1 MAAHARSQHNGFRH
15 IEIYGIAMS
24 SIEEKFLETF
34 GEEPDLVAAAP
45 GRVNLIGEHIDYSEG
60 FVLPFAIKDRTMVAA
75 RKRDDSTVR
84 VASAQRRNKIVTV
97 DIADVKPGLKGEW
110 ERYALG
116 VLWSMGVTPG
126 VDLMIDGHVPLGAGL
141 SSSAAL
147 ECSVATA
154 MNHLFDMGFNLEEL
168 ARLTQKAE
176 NQYVGVPCGIMDQSV
191 SLMATNGFA
200 LLLDCRDLSTRN
212 IPFDV
217 ASHGLE
223 LLIIDTQAHHAL
235 TDGGYAERRASC
247 ESVAAKLHVKSM
259 RELTITQL
267 DSSRDLLSETEYI
280 RARHAITEMKR
291 VLDCVEAL
299 SSGDF
304 VKVGQLLNQ
313 SHLSLRDDYNVS
325 CPELNAAVEAS
336 LVAGALG
343 SRMVGGGFG
352 GSAIALIQ
360 ASKTSETIGVVEKA
374 FADKKFKA
382 PRFFTSLPS
391 QGAELLS
398 RR

>member
-1 MAAHARSQHNGFRH
+1 MT
-15 IEIYGIAMS
+15 
-24 SIEEKFLETF
+24 SIEGKFLATF

-60 FVLPFAIKDRTMVAA
+60 FVLPFAIKDRTLVAA

-84 VASAQRRNKIVTV
+84 IASAQRRNKIVSV
-97 DIADVKPGLKGEW
+97 NINNVKPGLKGEW

-116 VLWSMGVTPG
+116 VLWSMGVKSG

-191 SLMATNGFA
+191 SLMAITGSA

-247 ESVAAKLHVKSM
+247 ESVAAKLAVKSM
-259 RELTITQL
+259 RELTMAQL
-267 DSSRDLLSETEYI
+267 DASRDQLTATEYI
-280 RARHAITEMKR
+280 RARHAVSEMKR
-291 VLDCVEAL
+291 VLDCVDAL
-299 SSGDF
+299 SNGDF
-304 VKVGQLLNQ
+304 VKVGQLINE
-313 SHLSLRDDYNVS
+313 SHVSLRDDYTVS
-325 CPELNAAVEAS
+325 CAELDTAVDAS
-336 LVAGALG
+336 LAAGALG

-360 ASKTSETIGVVEKA
+360 AAKTTETIRAVEKA

>member
-1 MAAHARSQHNGFRH
+1 
-15 IEIYGIAMS
+15 MS
-24 SIEEKFLETF
+24 SIDSKFLETF
-34 GEEPDLVAAAP
+34 GEEPDLIAAAP

-60 FVLPFAIKDRTMVAA
+60 FVLPFAIKDRTFAA
-75 RKRDDSTVR
+75 IRKRDDSTVR
-84 VASAQRRNKIVTV
+84 IASAQRRNKIVTV
-97 DIADVKPGLKGEW
+97 DINAVKPGLKGEW

-116 VLWSMGVTPG
+116 VLWSMGVKTG

-154 MNHLFDMGFNLEEL
+154 VNHLFDLGLSLEDL
-168 ARLTQKAE
+168 ARITQKAE

-191 SLMATNGFA
+191 SLMATNGSA

-217 ASHGLE
+217 ASSGLE

-247 ESVAAKLHVKSM
+247 ESVAAKLSVKSM
-259 RELTITQL
+259 RELTMAQL
-267 DSSRDLLSETEYI
+267 ESSKNLLSDVEFI
-280 RARHAITEMKR
+280 RARHAVSEMQR

-299 SSGDF
+299 SQADF
-304 VKVGQLLNQ
+304 VKVGELINQ
-313 SHLSLRDDYNVS
+313 SHISLRDDYTVS
-325 CPELNAAVEAS
+325 CPELDTAVDAS
-336 LVAGALG
+336 LAAGALG

-352 GSAIALIQ
+352 GSAIALIE
-360 ASKTSETIGVVEKA
+360 ASKTSETIKAIEKA

-391 QGAELLS
+391 QGAEVIS

>member
-1 MAAHARSQHNGFRH
+1 MSQ
-15 IEIYGIAMS
+15 IEK
-24 SIEEKFLETF
+24 KFLETF
-34 GEEPDLVAAAP
+34 GAEPDLVAAAP
-45 GRVNLIGEHIDYSEG
+45 GRVNLIGEHIDYSDG
-60 FVLPFAIKDRTMVAA
+60 FVLPFAIKDRTLVAA
-75 RKRDDSTVR
+75 RKRGDSTVR
-84 VASAQRRNKIVTV
+84 IASAQRRNKIVTV
-97 DIADVKPGLKGEW
+97 DISTVKPGLKGEW

-116 VLWSMGVTPG
+116 VLWALGVKEG
-126 VDLMIDGHVPLGAGL
+126 VDLLIDGHVPLGAGL

-154 MNHLFDMGFNLEEL
+154 MNHLFDLGFNLEEL

-191 SLMATNGFA
+191 SLMATQGSA
-200 LLLDCRDLSTRN
+200 LLLDCRDLTTKN

-217 ASHGLE
+217 ASSGLE

-235 TDGGYAERRASC
+235 TDGGYAERRSSC
-247 ESVAAKLHVKSM
+247 ESVVAKLGITSL
-259 RELTITQL
+259 RELSMEQL
-267 DSSRDLLSETEYI
+267 ENSRGLLTETEFV
-280 RARHAITEMKR
+280 RARHAVTEMKR
-291 VLDCVEAL
+291 VLECVEAL
-299 SSGDF
+299 SNSDF
-304 VKVGQLLNQ
+304 ERVGQLINQ
-313 SHLSLRDDYNVS
+313 SHISLRDDYTVS
-325 CPELNAAVEAS
+325 CPELDTAVEAA
-336 LVAGALG
+336 LAAGALG

-360 ASKTSETIGVVEKA
+360 ASKTTETIKAVEKA
-374 FADKKFKA
+374 FSSKGFKA

>member
-1 MAAHARSQHNGFRH
+1 MSQ
-15 IEIYGIAMS
+15 IEK
-24 SIEEKFLETF
+24 KFLETF
-34 GEEPDLVAAAP
+34 GAEPDLVAAAP
-45 GRVNLIGEHIDYSEG
+45 GRVNLIGEHIDYSDG
-60 FVLPFAIKDRTMVAA
+60 FVLPFAIKDRTLVAA
-75 RKRDDSTVR
+75 RKRGDSTVR
-84 VASAQRRNKIVTV
+84 IASAQRRNKIVTV
-97 DIADVKPGLKGEW
+97 DISTVKPGLKGEW

-116 VLWSMGVTPG
+116 VLWALGVKEG
-126 VDLMIDGHVPLGAGL
+126 VDLLIDGHVPLGAGL

-154 MNHLFDMGFNLEEL
+154 MNHLFDLGFNLEEL

-191 SLMATNGFA
+191 SLMATQGSA
-200 LLLDCRDLSTRN
+200 LLLDCRDLTTKN

-217 ASHGLE
+217 ASSGLE

-247 ESVAAKLHVKSM
+247 ESVVAKLGITSL
-259 RELTITQL
+259 RELSMEQL
-267 DSSRDLLSETEYI
+267 ENSRGLLTETEFV
-280 RARHAITEMKR
+280 RARHAVTEMKR
-291 VLDCVEAL
+291 VLECVEAL
-299 SSGDF
+299 SNSDF
-304 VKVGQLLNQ
+304 AKVGQLINQ
-313 SHLSLRDDYNVS
+313 SHTSLRDDYTVS
-325 CPELNAAVEAS
+325 CPELDTAVEAA
-336 LVAGALG
+336 LAAGALG

-360 ASKTSETIGVVEKA
+360 ASKTTETIKSVEKA
-374 FADKKFKA
+374 FSSKGFKA

>member
-1 MAAHARSQHNGFRH
+1 MST
-15 IEIYGIAMS
+15 IET
-24 SIEEKFLETF
+24 KFIETF
-34 GEEPDLVAAAP
+34 GEEPDLIAAAP

-60 FVLPFAIKDRTMVAA
+60 FVLPFAIKDRTTAA
-75 RKRDDSTVR
+75 IRKRDDSVVR
-84 VASAQRRNKIVTV
+84 IASAQRRSKIVTV
-97 DIADVKPGLKGEW
+97 DINNVKPGLKGEW
-110 ERYALG
+110 ERYALA
-116 VLWSMGVTPG
+116 VLWSMGVKTG
-126 VDLMIDGHVPLGAGL
+126 VDLLIDGHVPLGAGL

-154 MNHLFDMGFNLEEL
+154 VNHLFDMGFSLEDL

-191 SLMATNGFA
+191 SLMATIGSA

-217 ASHGLE
+217 ASSGLE

-247 ESVAAKLHVKSM
+247 ESVAAKLGIKSM
-259 RELTITQL
+259 RELTMPALESAKDQLTQV
-267 DSSRDLLSETEYI
+267 EFI
-280 RARHAITEMKR
+280 RARHAVTEMKR

-299 SSGDF
+299 SEANF
-304 VKVGQLLNQ
+304 EKVGELINQ
-313 SHLSLRDDYNVS
+313 SHISLRDDYTVS
-325 CPELNAAVEAS
+325 CPELDTAVSAS
-336 LVAGALG
+336 LAAGALG

-352 GSAIALIQ
+352 GSAIALID
-360 ASKTSETIGVVEKA
+360 AAKTSETIKTVEKA
-374 FADKKFKA
+374 FAEKKFKT

-391 QGAELLS
+391 QGAEVIS
-398 RR
+398 R

>member
-1 MAAHARSQHNGFRH
+1 MSQ
-15 IEIYGIAMS
+15 IEK
-24 SIEEKFLETF
+24 KFLETF
-34 GEEPDLVAAAP
+34 GAEPDLVAAAP
-45 GRVNLIGEHIDYSEG
+45 GRVNLIGEHIDYSDG
-60 FVLPFAIKDRTMVAA
+60 FVLPFAIKDRTLVAA
-75 RKRDDSTVR
+75 RKRGDSTVR
-84 VASAQRRNKIVTV
+84 IASAQRRNKIVTV
-97 DIADVKPGLKGEW
+97 DISTVKPGLKGEW

-116 VLWSMGVTPG
+116 VLWALGVKEG
-126 VDLMIDGHVPLGAGL
+126 VDLLIDGHVPLGAGL

-154 MNHLFDMGFNLEEL
+154 MNHLFDLGFNLEEL

-191 SLMATNGFA
+191 SLMATQGSA
-200 LLLDCRDLSTRN
+200 LLLDCRDLTTKN

-217 ASHGLE
+217 ASSGLE

-247 ESVAAKLHVKSM
+247 ESVVAKLGITSL
-259 RELTITQL
+259 RELSMEQL
-267 DSSRDLLSETEYI
+267 ENSRGLLTETEFV
-280 RARHAITEMKR
+280 RARHAVTEMKR
-291 VLDCVEAL
+291 VLECVEAL
-299 SSGDF
+299 SNSDF
-304 VKVGQLLNQ
+304 ERVGQLINQ
-313 SHLSLRDDYNVS
+313 SHISLRDDYTVS
-325 CPELNAAVEAS
+325 CPELDTAVEAA
-336 LVAGALG
+336 LAAGALG

-360 ASKTSETIGVVEKA
+360 ASKTTETIKAVEKA
-374 FADKKFKA
+374 FSSKGFKT

>member
-1 MAAHARSQHNGFRH
+1 MSL
-15 IEIYGIAMS
+15 IEG
-24 SIEEKFLETF
+24 KFLATF
-34 GEEPDLVAAAP
+34 GAEPDVVAAAP

-60 FVLPFAIKDRTMVAA
+60 FVLPFAIKDRTLVAV
-75 RKRDDSTVR
+75 RKRNDSTVR
-84 VASAQRRNKIVTV
+84 IASVQRRNKIVTV
-97 DIADVKPGLKGEW
+97 DINNVKPGLKGEW

-116 VLWSMGVTPG
+116 VLWSMGVKSG

-191 SLMATNGFA
+191 SLMAISGSA

-247 ESVAAKLHVKSM
+247 ESVAAKLSVKSM
-259 RELTITQL
+259 RELRMEQL
-267 DSSRDLLSETEYI
+267 DASKDQITETEYM
-280 RARHAITEMKR
+280 RARHAVSEMKR
-291 VLDCVEAL
+291 VLDCVDAL
-299 SSGDF
+299 SIGDF
-304 VKVGQLLNQ
+304 VKVGQLINA

-325 CPELNAAVEAS
+325 CPELDTAVDAS
-336 LVAGALG
+336 LAAGAMG

-352 GSAIALIQ
+352 GSAIALIE
-360 ASKTSETIGVVEKA
+360 ATKTTQTIRAVEKA

>member
-1 MAAHARSQHNGFRH
+1 
-15 IEIYGIAMS
+15 MS

-34 GEEPDLVAAAP
+34 GEQPDLVAAAP

-60 FVLPFAIKDRTMVAA
+60 FVLPFAIKDRTLVAA
-75 RKRDDSTVR
+75 RKRDDSIVR
-84 VASAQRRNKIVTV
+84 VASAQRRNKIITV
-97 DIADVKPGLKGEW
+97 DINEVKPGLKGEW

-116 VLWSMGVTPG
+116 VLWSMGVKSG
-126 VDLMIDGHVPLGAGL
+126 VDLLIDGHVPLGAGL

-154 MNHLFDMGFNLEEL
+154 MNHLFDMGFSLEEL

-247 ESVAAKLHVKSM
+247 ESVAAKLGVKSM
-259 RELTITQL
+259 RELTIEQL
-267 DSSRDLLSETEYI
+267 DSSRDKLSESEYI
-280 RARHAITEMKR
+280 RARHAVTEMKR

-299 SSGDF
+299 ASEDF
-304 VKVGQLLNQ
+304 TQVGQLLNQ
-313 SHLSLRDDYNVS
+313 SHNSLRDDYTVS
-325 CPELNAAVEAS
+325 CPELDTAVEAS
-336 LVAGALG
+336 LAAGALG
-343 SRMVGGGFG
+343 ARMVGGGFG

-360 ASKTSETIGVVEKA
+360 ASKTSQTISAVEKA

-382 PRFFTSLPS
+382 PRFFTSLTS

-398 RR
+398 RG

>member
-1 MAAHARSQHNGFRH
+1 MSQ
-15 IEIYGIAMS
+15 IEK
-24 SIEEKFLETF
+24 KFLETF
-34 GEEPDLVAAAP
+34 GAEPDLVAAAP
-45 GRVNLIGEHIDYSEG
+45 GRVNLIGEHIDYSDG
-60 FVLPFAIKDRTMVAA
+60 FVLPFAIKDRTLVAA
-75 RKRDDSTVR
+75 RKRGDSTVR
-84 VASAQRRNKIVTV
+84 IASAQRRNKIVTV
-97 DIADVKPGLKGEW
+97 DISTVKPGLKGEW

-116 VLWSMGVTPG
+116 VLWALGVKEG
-126 VDLMIDGHVPLGAGL
+126 VDLLIDGHVPLGAGL

-154 MNHLFDMGFNLEEL
+154 MNHLFDLGFNLEEL

-191 SLMATNGFA
+191 SLMATQGSA
-200 LLLDCRDLSTRN
+200 LLLDCRDLTTKN

-217 ASHGLE
+217 ASSGLE

-247 ESVAAKLHVKSM
+247 ESVVAKLGISSL
-259 RELTITQL
+259 RELSMEQL
-267 DSSRDLLSETEYI
+267 ENSRGLLTETEFV
-280 RARHAITEMKR
+280 RARHAVTEMKR
-291 VLDCVEAL
+291 VLECVEAL
-299 SSGDF
+299 SNSDF
-304 VKVGQLLNQ
+304 EKVGQLINQ
-313 SHLSLRDDYNVS
+313 SHTSLRDDYTVS
-325 CPELNAAVEAS
+325 CPELDTAVEAA
-336 LVAGALG
+336 LAAGALG

-360 ASKTSETIGVVEKA
+360 ASKTTDTIKAVEKA
-374 FADKKFKA
+374 FSSKGFKA

>member
-1 MAAHARSQHNGFRH
+1 
-15 IEIYGIAMS
+15 MS
-24 SIEEKFLETF
+24 KVEEKFLEIF

-45 GRVNLIGEHIDYSEG
+45 GRVNLIGEHIDYSDG
-60 FVLPFAIKDRTMVAA
+60 FVLPFAIKDRTFVAA
-75 RKRDDSTVR
+75 RKRGDSTVR
-84 VASAQRRNKIVTV
+84 IASAQRRNKVVTV
-97 DIADVKPGLKGEW
+97 DINRVKPGLKGEW

-116 VLWSMGVTPG
+116 VLWSLGVKDG

-154 MNHLFDMGFNLEEL
+154 LNHLFDLGFNLEEL

-176 NQYVGVPCGIMDQSV
+176 NKYVGVPCGIMDQSV
-191 SLMATNGFA
+191 SLMATQGSA
-200 LLLDCRDLSTRN
+200 LLLDCRDLSTKN
-212 IPFDV
+212 IPFNV
-217 ASHGLE
+217 ASSGLE

-247 ESVAAKLHVKSM
+247 ESAVAKLGITSL
-259 RELTITQL
+259 RDLTLEKLQE
-267 DSSRDLLSETEYI
+267 SASLLSETEFI
-280 RARHAITEMKR
+280 RVRHAVTEMKR
-291 VLDCVEAL
+291 VLDCVDAL
-299 SSGDF
+299 SASEF
-304 VKVGQLLNQ
+304 EKVGQLINQ
-313 SHLSLRDDYNVS
+313 SHISLRDDYTVS
-325 CPELNAAVEAS
+325 CPELDTAVDAA
-336 LVAGALG
+336 LNAGALG

-360 ASKTSETIGVVEKA
+360 ASRTTETIKAIEKA
-374 FADKKFKA
+374 FSTKRFKA

>member
-1 MAAHARSQHNGFRH
+1 MSQ
-15 IEIYGIAMS
+15 IEK
-24 SIEEKFLETF
+24 KFLETF
-34 GEEPDLVAAAP
+34 GVEPDLVAAAP
-45 GRVNLIGEHIDYSEG
+45 GRVNLIGEHIDYSDG
-60 FVLPFAIKDRTMVAA
+60 FVLPFAIKDRTLVAA
-75 RKRDDSTVR
+75 RKRNDSTVR
-84 VASAQRRNKIVTV
+84 IASAQRRNKIVTV
-97 DIADVKPGLKGEW
+97 DINKVKPGLKGEW

-116 VLWSMGVTPG
+116 VLWALGVKDG
-126 VDLMIDGHVPLGAGL
+126 VDLLIDGHVPLGAGL

-154 MNHLFDMGFNLEEL
+154 MNHLFDLGFNLEEL

-191 SLMATNGFA
+191 SLMATQGSA
-200 LLLDCRDLSTRN
+200 LLLDCRDLSTKN

-217 ASHGLE
+217 ASSGLE

-247 ESVAAKLHVKSM
+247 ESVVGKLGIRSL
-259 RELTITQL
+259 RELTMEQL
-267 DSSRDLLSETEYI
+267 ENSRGSLTETEFV
-280 RARHAITEMKR
+280 RARHAVTEMKR
-291 VLDCVEAL
+291 VVDCVQAL
-299 SSGDF
+299 SDSNF
-304 VKVGQLLNQ
+304 AKVGELINQ
-313 SHLSLRDDYNVS
+313 SHASLRDDYTVS
-325 CPELNAAVEAS
+325 CPELDTAVDAALA
-336 LVAGALG
+336 AGALG

-360 ASKTSETIGVVEKA
+360 ASKTTETIKAIEKG
-374 FADKKFKA
+374 FSSKGFKA

-391 QGAELLS
+391 QGAELIS

>member
-1 MAAHARSQHNGFRH
+1 MSQ
-15 IEIYGIAMS
+15 IEK
-24 SIEEKFLETF
+24 KFLETF
-34 GEEPDLVAAAP
+34 GAEPDLVAAAP
-45 GRVNLIGEHIDYSEG
+45 GRVNLIGEHIDYSDG
-60 FVLPFAIKDRTMVAA
+60 FVLPFAIKDRTLVAA
-75 RKRDDSTVR
+75 RKRGDSIVR
-84 VASAQRRNKIVTV
+84 IASAQRRNKIVTV
-97 DIADVKPGLKGEW
+97 DISTVKPGLKGEW

-116 VLWSMGVTPG
+116 VLWALGVKEG
-126 VDLMIDGHVPLGAGL
+126 VDLLIDGHVPLGAGL

-154 MNHLFDMGFNLEEL
+154 MNHLFDLGFNLEEL

-191 SLMATNGFA
+191 SLMATQGSA
-200 LLLDCRDLSTRN
+200 LLLDCRDLTTKN

-217 ASHGLE
+217 ASSGLE

-247 ESVAAKLHVKSM
+247 ESVVAKLGITSL
-259 RELTITQL
+259 RELSMEQL
-267 DSSRDLLSETEYI
+267 ENSRGLLTETEFV
-280 RARHAITEMKR
+280 RARHAVTEMKR
-291 VLDCVEAL
+291 VLESVEAL
-299 SSGDF
+299 SNSDF
-304 VKVGQLLNQ
+304 ERVGQLINQ
-313 SHLSLRDDYNVS
+313 SHISLRDDYTVS
-325 CPELNAAVEAS
+325 CPELDTAVEAA
-336 LVAGALG
+336 LAAGALG

-360 ASKTSETIGVVEKA
+360 ASKTTETIKTVEKA
-374 FADKKFKA
+374 FSSKGFKA

>member
-1 MAAHARSQHNGFRH
+1 M
-15 IEIYGIAMS
+15 
-24 SIEEKFLETF
+24 
-34 GEEPDLVAAAP
+34 
-45 GRVNLIGEHIDYSEG
+45 
-60 FVLPFAIKDRTMVAA
+60 
-75 RKRDDSTVR
+75 
-84 VASAQRRNKIVTV
+84 
-97 DIADVKPGLKGEW
+97 KPGLKGEW

-116 VLWSMGVTPG
+116 VLWSMGVKTG
-126 VDLMIDGHVPLGAGL
+126 VDLLIDGHVPLGAGL

-154 MNHLFDMGFNLEEL
+154 VNHLFDMGFSLEDL

-191 SLMATNGFA
+191 SLMATVGSA

-217 ASHGLE
+217 ASSGLE

-247 ESVAAKLHVKSM
+247 ESVAAKLGIKSM
-259 RELTITQL
+259 RELTMPQLNSAKELLTQI
-267 DSSRDLLSETEYI
+267 EYV
-280 RARHAITEMKR
+280 RARHAVSEMQR

-299 SSGDF
+299 STSDF
-304 VKVGQLLNQ
+304 TKVGQLINQ
-313 SHLSLRDDYNVS
+313 SHISLRDDYTVS
-325 CPELNAAVEAS
+325 CPELDTAVDAS
-336 LVAGALG
+336 LAADALG

-352 GSAIALIQ
+352 GSAIALIE
-360 ASKTSETIGVVEKA
+360 ASKTSETIHAVEKA
-374 FADKKFKA
+374 FADKKFKT

-391 QGAELLS
+391 QGAEVIS
-398 RR
+398 R

>member
-1 MAAHARSQHNGFRH
+1 MSV
-15 IEIYGIAMS
+15 IEK
-24 SIEEKFLETF
+24 KFLEIF
-34 GEEPDLVAAAP
+34 GKEPDLVAAAP
-45 GRVNLIGEHIDYSEG
+45 GRVNLIGEHIDYSDG
-60 FVLPFAIKDRTMVAA
+60 FVLPFAIKDRTLVAA
-75 RKRDDSTVR
+75 RKRDDSTIR
-84 VASAQRRNKIVTV
+84 IASMQRRNKVVTV
-97 DIADVKPGLKGEW
+97 DINRVKPGLKGEW

-116 VLWSMGVTPG
+116 VVWSMGVKTG
-126 VDLMIDGHVPLGAGL
+126 VDLLIDGHVPLGAGL

-154 MNHLFDMGFNLEEL
+154 MNHLFGLGFTLEEL

-191 SLMATNGFA
+191 SLMATQGSA
-200 LLLDCRDLSTRN
+200 LLLDCRDLNTKN

-217 ASHGLE
+217 AASGLE

-247 ESVAAKLHVKSM
+247 EAVVAKLAIASL
-259 RELTITQL
+259 RELSMEQL
-267 DSSRDLLSETEYI
+267 EASRSLLTDTEYL
-280 RARHAITEMKR
+280 RARHAVTEMKR
-291 VLDCVEAL
+291 VLDCVDAL
-299 SSGDF
+299 TSSDF
-304 VKVGQLLNQ
+304 VRVGQLLNQ
-313 SHLSLRDDYNVS
+313 SHASLRDDYAVS
-325 CPELNAAVEAS
+325 CPELDTAVDAALS
-336 LVAGALG
+336 AGALG

-360 ASKTSETIGVVEKA
+360 AVKTTETIKMIEKA
-374 FADKKFKA
+374 FSDRGFKA

-391 QGAELLS
+391 QGAEIIS

>member
-1 MAAHARSQHNGFRH
+1 
-15 IEIYGIAMS
+15 MS
-24 SIEEKFLETF
+24 TIEEKFLEAF
-34 GEEPDLVAAAP
+34 GEEPDIVAAAP

-60 FVLPFAIKDRTMVAA
+60 FVLPFAIKDRTLVAV

-84 VASAQRRNKIVTV
+84 IASVQRRNKIAVV
-97 DIADVKPGLKGEW
+97 DIKDVKPGLKGEW

-116 VLWSMGVTPG
+116 VLWSMGVTSG
-126 VDLMIDGHVPLGAGL
+126 LDLMIDGNVPLGAGL

-154 MNHLFDMGFNLEEL
+154 INHLFDLGFSLEEL

-191 SLMATNGFA
+191 SLMATQGFA

-217 ASHGLE
+217 ASHNLE

-247 ESVAAKLHVKSM
+247 ESVAVKLGVKSM
-259 RELTITQL
+259 RELTLNQL
-267 DSSRDLLSETEYI
+267 ESEREQLTDTEYI
-280 RARHAITEMKR
+280 RARHAVSEMTR

-299 SSGDF
+299 ALGDF
-304 VKVGQLLNQ
+304 ARVGQLLNQ
-313 SHLSLRDDYNVS
+313 SHASLRDDYTVS
-325 CPELNAAVEAS
+325 CPELNTTVDAS
-336 LVAGALG
+336 IAAGAMG

-352 GSAIALIQ
+352 GSAIALIEV
-360 ASKTSETIGVVEKA
+360 SKTAQTIHAIEKA
-374 FADKKFKA
+374 FAENEFKA

-391 QGAELLS
+391 QGAEILA

>member
-1 MAAHARSQHNGFRH
+1 
-15 IEIYGIAMS
+15 MS

-34 GEEPDLVAAAP
+34 GEEPDLIAAAP

-60 FVLPFAIKDRTMVAA
+60 FVLPFAIKDRTNVAI

-84 VASAQRRNKIVTV
+84 IASAQRRNKVVTV
-97 DIADVKPGLKGEW
+97 DINNVKPGLKGEW

-116 VLWSMGVTPG
+116 VLWSMGVKTG

-154 MNHLFDMGFNLEEL
+154 VNHLFDMGFSLEDL

-191 SLMATNGFA
+191 SLMATTGSA

-217 ASHGLE
+217 ASSGLE

-247 ESVAAKLHVKSM
+247 ESVAAKLGIKSM
-259 RELTITQL
+259 RELSMAQL
-267 DSSRDLLSETEYI
+267 DSAKESLTQVEYV
-280 RARHAITEMKR
+280 RARHAVSEMQR
-291 VLDCVEAL
+291 VLDCVDSL
-299 SSGDF
+299 SKSDF
-304 VKVGQLLNQ
+304 VKVGELINQ
-313 SHLSLRDDYNVS
+313 SHVSLRDDYTVS
-325 CPELNAAVEAS
+325 CPELDTAVDAALA
-336 LVAGALG
+336 AGALG

-352 GSAIALIQ
+352 GSAIALIE
-360 ASKTSETIGVVEKA
+360 ASKTEETIKAVEKA

-391 QGAELLS
+391 QGAEVIS
-398 RR
+398 RF

>member
-1 MAAHARSQHNGFRH
+1 
-15 IEIYGIAMS
+15 MS

-34 GEEPDLVAAAP
+34 GEEPDLIAAAP

-60 FVLPFAIKDRTMVAA
+60 FVLPFAIKDRTTVAI

-84 VASAQRRNKIVTV
+84 IASAQRRNKVVTV
-97 DIADVKPGLKGEW
+97 DINNVKPGLKGEW

-116 VLWSMGVTPG
+116 VLWSMGVTTG
-126 VDLMIDGHVPLGAGL
+126 VDLIIDGHVPLGAGL

-154 MNHLFDMGFNLEEL
+154 VNHLFDMGFSLEDL

-191 SLMATNGFA
+191 SLMATTGSA
-200 LLLDCRDLSTRN
+200 LLLDCRDLSTKN

-217 ASHGLE
+217 ASSGLE

-247 ESVAAKLHVKSM
+247 ESVAAKLGIKSM
-259 RELTITQL
+259 RELSMTQL
-267 DSSRDLLSETEYI
+267 NSAKESLTQVEFV
-280 RARHAITEMKR
+280 RARHAVSEMQR

-299 SSGDF
+299 SKSDF
-304 VKVGQLLNQ
+304 VKVGELINQ
-313 SHLSLRDDYNVS
+313 SHASLRDDYTVS
-325 CPELNAAVEAS
+325 CPELDTAVDAALA
-336 LVAGALG
+336 AGALG

-352 GSAIALIQ
+352 GSAIALIE
-360 ASKTSETIGVVEKA
+360 ASKTEETIKAVEKA
-374 FADKKFKA
+374 FSNKKFKA

-391 QGAELLS
+391 QGAEVIS
-398 RR
+398 RL

>member
-1 MAAHARSQHNGFRH
+1 MSH
-15 IEIYGIAMS
+15 IEK
-24 SIEEKFLETF
+24 KFLETF

-45 GRVNLIGEHIDYSEG
+45 GRVNLIGEHIDYSDG
-60 FVLPFAIKDRTMVAA
+60 FVLPFAIKDRTLVAA
-75 RKRDDSTVR
+75 RKRNDSTVR
-84 VASAQRRNKIVTV
+84 IASVQRRNKIVTV
-97 DIADVKPGLKGEW
+97 DISTVKPGLKGEW

-116 VLWSMGVTPG
+116 VLWALGVKEG
-126 VDLMIDGHVPLGAGL
+126 VDLLIDGHVPLGAGL

-154 MNHLFDMGFNLEEL
+154 MNHLFDLGFNLEDL

-191 SLMATNGFA
+191 SLMATQGSA
-200 LLLDCRDLSTRN
+200 LLLDCRDITTKN

-217 ASHGLE
+217 ASSGLE

-247 ESVAAKLHVKSM
+247 ESVVTKLGISSL
-259 RELTITQL
+259 RELSMAQL
-267 DSSRDLLSETEYI
+267 ENSRGLLTETEFA
-280 RARHAITEMKR
+280 RARHAVTEMKR
-291 VLDCVEAL
+291 VLECVDAL
-299 SSGDF
+299 SKSDF
-304 VKVGQLLNQ
+304 AKVGQLINQ
-313 SHLSLRDDYNVS
+313 SHASLRDDYTVS
-325 CPELNAAVEAS
+325 CPELDTAVEAS
-336 LVAGALG
+336 ITAGALG

-360 ASKTSETIGVVEKA
+360 ASKTTETIKAVEKA
-374 FADKKFKA
+374 FSSKGFKA

>member
-1 MAAHARSQHNGFRH
+1 
-15 IEIYGIAMS
+15 MS

-60 FVLPFAIKDRTMVAA
+60 FVLPFAIKDRTLVAA

-97 DIADVKPGLKGEW
+97 DIKDVKPGLKGEW

-116 VLWSMGVTPG
+116 VLWSMGVKSG
-126 VDLMIDGHVPLGAGL
+126 VDLLIDGHVPLGAGL

-200 LLLDCRDLSTRN
+200 LLLDCKDLSTRN

-259 RELTITQL
+259 RELTIAQL
-267 DSSRDLLSETEYI
+267 DSSRDQLSETQYI

-299 SSGDF
+299 SNGDF
-304 VKVGQLLNQ
+304 VNVGQLMNQ

-325 CPELNAAVEAS
+325 CPELNTAVEAS
-336 LVAGALG
+336 LAAGALG

-360 ASKTSETIGVVEKA
+360 ASKTSQTISAVEKA

>member
-1 MAAHARSQHNGFRH
+1 
-15 IEIYGIAMS
+15 MS

-34 GEEPDLVAAAP
+34 GAEPDLVAAAP

-60 FVLPFAIKDRTMVAA
+60 FVLPFAIKDRTLAAA
-75 RKRDDSTVR
+75 RKRDDSIVR
-84 VASAQRRNKIVTV
+84 IASVQRRNKIVTV
-97 DIADVKPGLKGEW
+97 DIKDVKPGLKGEW

-116 VLWSMGVTPG
+116 VLWSMGVTRG
-126 VDLMIDGHVPLGAGL
+126 IDLMIDGHVPLGAGL

-154 MNHLFDMGFNLEEL
+154 MNHLFDMGFSLEEL
-168 ARLTQKAE
+168 ARLTQRAE

-247 ESVAAKLHVKSM
+247 ESVAAKLSIKSM
-259 RELTITQL
+259 RELTMEQL
-267 DSSRDLLSETEYI
+267 DSFRHLITETEYI
-280 RARHAITEMKR
+280 RARHAVTEMKR

-299 SSGDF
+299 SLGDF
-304 VKVGQLLNQ
+304 VKVGQLINA
-313 SHLSLRDDYNVS
+313 SHISLRDDYTVS
-325 CPELNAAVEAS
+325 CPELDTAVDAS
-336 LVAGALG
+336 LAAGAMG

-360 ASKTSETIGVVEKA
+360 ASKTSQTIRAVEKA
-374 FADKKFKA
+374 FADKKFKT

-391 QGAELLS
+391 QGAELIS
-398 RR
+398 RG